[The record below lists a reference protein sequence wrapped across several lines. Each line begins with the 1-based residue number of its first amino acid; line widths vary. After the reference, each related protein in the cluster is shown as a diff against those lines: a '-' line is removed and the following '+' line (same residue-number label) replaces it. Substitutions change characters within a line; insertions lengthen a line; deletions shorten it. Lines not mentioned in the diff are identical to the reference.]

1 MAKTKIAFIMV
12 GVSGAGKS
20 TIKKKLIERLG
31 EDGMDVRVFSL
42 DDCRMS
48 FMHASHAGQWWSDLD
63 TDADLYRM
71 AFDYANSNQKEFD
84 AHVNDQWA
92 KALSGDAVI
101 VDNTNLTKKSRARWV
116 SDSKAKGFTVWAI
129 QVMCPLQTVI
139 DRQKSRGDKAVPEQ
153 VVRDMYM
160 RQQEVLVGSEA
171 DMLMVVDGTR
181 ENANMIGHFH
191 LA

>member
-1 MAKTKIAFIMV
+1 MAKTAFIMV

-20 TIKKKLIERLG
+20 TVKKALIERL
-31 EDGMDVRVFSL
+31 EADGVKTHVFSL

-48 FMHASHAGQWWSDLD
+48 FMNASHAGQWWSDLD
-63 TDADLYRM
+63 TEADLYRM
-71 AFDYANSNQKEFD
+71 AFDYANGHQKEFD
-84 AHVNDQWA
+84 AHVNEQWS
-92 KALSGDAVI
+92 KALTGDAVI

-116 SDSKAKGFTVWAI
+116 ADSKAKGFTVWAI

-139 DRQKSRGDKAVPEQ
+139 DRQKSRGDKAVPEH

-160 RQQEVLVGSEA
+160 RQQEVLVGSEV
-171 DMLMVVDGTR
+171 DMMMVVDGTR
-181 ENANMIGHFH
+181 ENANLIGHFY